1 MLSNSSI
8 LVTGGTGSFGK
19 AFITSLLNRKDR
31 PNRIVVFSR
40 DELKQWNMRQKFP
53 ENEYP
58 ELRFFIGDIRDKDRF
73 KRACEDIDYIIH
85 SAAMKQVPAS
95 EYNPMECIK
104 TNIIGAENVI
114 EAALDNKVK
123 KIIALSTDKAAAPV
137 NIYGASK
144 LCSDKLFIAAN
155 NIVGSRDLSISIV
168 RYGNVMG
175 SRGSVIPLF
184 MKLSKTGSLPI
195 THNNMTRFNI
205 TLNEGVEL
213 VLWSLKNTLGG
224 EIVVPKIASYRI
236 SDVAKAIG
244 PNCKKTLIGLRP
256 GEKLHEK
263 LITISDSLTTYDI
276 GNYYLILPYSLSSEL
291 YTSHYKSLNYKLEKV
306 DENFS
311 YDSGQNS
318 VFLSDTEIRNLIKSN
333 IDYDFQPI

>member
-1 MLSNSSI
+1 LLSNSSI

-19 AFITSLLNRKDR
+19 AFIASLLNKKDKPR
-31 PNRIVVFSR
+31 RIVVFSR

-53 ENEYP
+53 EDQYP
-58 ELRFFIGDIRDKDRF
+58 ELRFFIGDIRDRDRLR
-73 KRACEDIDYIIH
+73 RACEDIDYIIH

-123 KIIALSTDKAAAPV
+123 KIIALSTDKAAAPI

-184 MKLSKTGSLPI
+184 MRLAKTGVLPI
-195 THNNMTRFNI
+195 THTEMTRFNI
-205 TLNEGVEL
+205 TIKEGVGL
-213 VLWSLKNTLGG
+213 VLWSLNNTFGG
-224 EIVVPKIASYRI
+224 EIVVPKISSYRI
-236 SDVAKAIG
+236 LDVAKAIG
-244 PNCKKTLIGLRP
+244 PNCKQNIIGLRP

-263 LITISDSLTTYDI
+263 LITVSDSLTTYDI
-276 GNYYLILPYSLSSEL
+276 GNYYLILPQSQSSDL
-291 YTSHYKSLNYKLEKV
+291 YISHYNLLNLNLLKV
-306 DENFS
+306 EENFT
-311 YDSGQNS
+311 YDSGKNS
-318 VFLSDTEIRNLIKSN
+318 IFLSDLEIRNLIKLN
-333 IDYDFQPI
+333 IKDDFEPI

>member
-19 AFITSLLNRKDR
+19 AFIASLLNKKDKPR
-31 PNRIVVFSR
+31 RIVVFSR

-53 ENEYP
+53 EDQYP
-58 ELRFFIGDIRDKDRF
+58 ELRFFIGDIRDRDRLR
-73 KRACEDIDYIIH
+73 RACEDIDYIIH

-123 KIIALSTDKAAAPV
+123 KIIALSTDKAAAPI

-184 MKLSKTGSLPI
+184 MRLAKTGVLPI
-195 THNNMTRFNI
+195 THTEMTRFNI
-205 TLNEGVEL
+205 TIKEGVGL
-213 VLWSLKNTLGG
+213 VLWSLNNTFGG
-224 EIVVPKIASYRI
+224 EIVVPKISSYRI
-236 SDVAKAIG
+236 LDVAKAIG
-244 PNCKKTLIGLRP
+244 PNCKQNIIGLRP

-263 LITISDSLTTYDI
+263 LITVSDSLTTYDI
-276 GNYYLILPYSLSSEL
+276 GNYYLILPQSQSSDL
-291 YTSHYKSLNYKLEKV
+291 YISHYNLLNLNLLKV
-306 DENFS
+306 EENFT
-311 YDSGQNS
+311 YDSGKNS
-318 VFLSDTEIRNLIKSN
+318 IFLSDLEIRNLIKLN
-333 IDYDFQPI
+333 IKDDFEPI

>member
-19 AFITSLLNRKDR
+19 AFIASLLNKKDKPR
-31 PNRIVVFSR
+31 RIVVFSR

-53 ENEYP
+53 EDQYP
-58 ELRFFIGDIRDKDRF
+58 ELRFFIGDIRDRDRLR
-73 KRACEDIDYIIH
+73 RACEDIDYIIH

-123 KIIALSTDKAAAPV
+123 KIIALSTDKAAAPI

-184 MKLSKTGSLPI
+184 MRLAKTGVLPI
-195 THNNMTRFNI
+195 THTEMTRFNI
-205 TLNEGVEL
+205 TIKEGVGL
-213 VLWSLKNTLGG
+213 VLWSLNNTFGG
-224 EIVVPKIASYRI
+224 EIVVPKISSYRI
-236 SDVAKAIG
+236 LDVAKAIG
-244 PNCKKTLIGLRP
+244 PNCKQNIIGLRP

-263 LITISDSLTTYDI
+263 LITVSDSLTTYDI
-276 GNYYLILPYSLSSEL
+276 GNYYLILPQSQSSDL
-291 YTSHYKSLNYKLEKV
+291 YISHYNSLNLNLLKV
-306 DENFS
+306 EENFT
-311 YDSGQNS
+311 YDSGKNS
-318 VFLSDTEIRNLIKSN
+318 IFLSDLEIRNLIKLN
-333 IDYDFQPI
+333 IKDDFEPI